1 MTIDELLQHFD
12 IGEDHEIEFKSA
24 EGGLPKSIWETVS
37 SFSNTNGGHI
47 ILGVAERKNRVEI
60 IGVRNHQ
67 AFIKSFWDLHNNP
80 QKLSVPVCTQ
90 TDVQVMPIEGHKV
103 VIVRVPRAN
112 RMQLPV
118 YINGNPMTGSYKR
131 SFEGDYRCNTDEI
144 KQMLRD
150 ASDTP
155 QDLQVLDGFGLADLD
170 PDTFEAFRRRFDSRE
185 PDHPFLALT
194 DKELLQRLGGWR
206 KDRSSGNEGLTIA
219 GLLTFGRERSI
230 LDAFPHYHLDYQEQL
245 SSDPDHRWT
254 YRLTIDGTWE
264 PNLFNFYYRVYSRLS
279 ASLDVPFRLDRH
291 AVRSGKT
298 HVHEALREALVNTL
312 LHADHQSS
320 RPIKVTKKADIFT
333 FSNPGRLRI
342 PLSRLY
348 EGGLS
353 DPRNP
358 NLQKMFQ
365 MLGLGE
371 KAGSGFQKILRVWKE
386 QGWIEPMVTEQF
398 DMEMTTVKLPMASLI
413 PKGVEQELKEIVGDS
428 YQTLS
433 ELDRMILVITH
444 RFGEVSNADIQRYRK
459 TEHPKVIG
467 ERLKIL
473 ADMGCLLRS
482 GHGRGSHYQLGRK
495 QSLPLLAGSEHLSA
509 DSEHLSADSEH
520 LSADSEHLSADS
532 EHLSA
537 DSEHLSADSE
547 HLNRLKEIAA
557 IARDKKRIGKY
568 LMTQIIL
575 ELCSDEYLTLRTLSG
590 LLNRSS
596 DSIRNH
602 YVNRMVKDGILV
614 PRYPAQPNH
623 PQQGYKTVMRSKNG

>member
-1 MTIDELLQHFD
+1 
-12 IGEDHEIEFKSA
+12 
-24 EGGLPKSIWETVS
+24 
-37 SFSNTNGGHI
+37 
-47 ILGVAERKNRVEI
+47 
-60 IGVRNHQ
+60 
-67 AFIKSFWDLHNNP
+67 
-80 QKLSVPVCTQ
+80 
-90 TDVQVMPIEGHKV
+90 
-103 VIVRVPRAN
+103 
-112 RMQLPV
+112 
-118 YINGNPMTGSYKR
+118 
-131 SFEGDYRCNTDEI
+131 
-144 KQMLRD
+144 MLRD

-219 GLLTFGRERSI
+219 GLLMFGRERSI

-371 KAGSGFQKILRVWKE
+371 KAGSGFQKILRAWKE

-413 PKGVEQELKEIVGDS
+413 PKGVEKELKEIVGDS

-473 ADMGCLLRS
+473 TDMGCLLRS

-495 QSLPLLAGSEHLSA
+495 QSLPLLAG
-509 DSEHLSADSEH
+509 
-520 LSADSEHLSADS
+520 SEHLSADS